1 MALLCENYTKAVL
14 ENQNTQSIKP
24 NEDKNIFNPIEKKLE
39 EMKKEERAINCSDY
53 VKEENII

>member
-1 MALLCENYTKAVL
+1 MALLCENYTKVVL

-39 EMKKEERAINCSDY
+39 EMKKKC
-53 VKEENII
+53 